1 MILENEGLGLTPL
14 QLITQQK
21 ELDLYVHR
29 SWVSLTMAQDQRFA
43 IKAYMRACSLRS
55 RSILVIC

>member
-29 SWVSLTMAQDQRFA
+29 S
-43 IKAYMRACSLRS
+43 
-55 RSILVIC
+55 